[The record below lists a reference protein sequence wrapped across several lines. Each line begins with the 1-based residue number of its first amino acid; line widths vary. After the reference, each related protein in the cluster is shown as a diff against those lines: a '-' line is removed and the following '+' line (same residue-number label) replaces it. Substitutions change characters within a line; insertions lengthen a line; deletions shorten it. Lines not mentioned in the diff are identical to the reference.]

1 MSIAPG
7 TRFGAYEISTSG
19 GVEAR
24 WSRSGRELFYLTPD
38 NVLTAVDVDAGD
50 TFQAGDA
57 HRLFQTRA
65 VGMNRYDVSADAKP
79 FLINVPVEDRAGRT
93 ATVVLNWMQEIT
105 RAKR

>member
-19 GVEAR
+19 GVEAQ
-24 WSRSGRELFYLTPD
+24 WSRSGHELFYLTPD
-38 NVLTAVDVDAGD
+38 NILTAI
-50 TFQAGDA
+50 
-57 HRLFQTRA
+57 QTRA
-65 VGMNRYDVSADAKP
+65 VGINRYDVSADAKP